1 MCVCVLTVSV
11 VRINKRKLK
20 MSNQI
25 TAFFLSWTHFFS
37 IFREN
42 KSTSHWIHLVVVPS
56 SHSYFISHLSKILRM
71 TVVWAGF
78 SGVNDIYRKMKC
90 DVSLVYVNRERERE
104 THTEL
109 SYERK
114 DLRWEFIIFRPRIH
128 SGDAPVLYPSCD
140 FVCLSQ
146 LWTGWHVDST
156 IVLRMRQPW
165 NRRTCNEKRVSW
177 AHVFNISHPLPFIYG
192 SWISLRC

>member
-56 SHSYFISHLSKILRM
+56 SHSYLISHLSKILRM

-78 SGVNDIYRKMKC
+78 SGVNDIYHKMKC
-90 DVSLVYVNRERERE
+90 DVSLVYVNRGRERE
-104 THTEL
+104 PHRAIVWTKR
-109 SYERK
+109 SK
-114 DLRWEFIIFRPRIH
+114 MRIH
-128 SGDAPVLYPSCD
+128 NFSPPNSFRRCSSTVPIVWFRLFVTTLDWMACWFNDRAADATTMEP
-140 FVCLSQ
+140 
-146 LWTGWHVDST
+146 
-156 IVLRMRQPW
+156 
-165 NRRTCNEKRVSW
+165 
-177 AHVFNISHPLPFIYG
+177 
-192 SWISLRC
+192 